1 MIAGRKKD
9 LTYEF
14 DTRVV
19 ERESV
24 AECTENGNKNEINK
38 EVKRR
43 EHNERSSKRSDQN
56 RKNSPSVLSLVPPES
71 KRYW

>member
-38 EVKRR
+38 EVKG
-43 EHNERSSKRSDQN
+43 ENTMNEAVKEAIRTGKQ
-56 RKNSPSVLSLVPPES
+56 PSVLSLVPPES